1 MHPGL
6 ISIENQ
12 IAAMAERW
20 PGFKVIERADRYAVW
35 QGRLQPLQRFY
46 TVRIGYRVPLAIEAF
61 SLLQVQPRVQI
72 LDPVL
77 EQHSDYEEGPVP
89 HVYVNRDEPRLPY
102 LCLFDA
108 YNREWTPSD
117 LLAET
122 TVPWSSRYL
131 FFYEGWLA
139 TKSWRGGGRHPTRE
153 ERDGIPNKKAI
164 PAV

>member
-89 HVYVNRDEPRLPY
+89 HVYVNLKAVMTNTAPRRWHR
-102 LCLFDA
+102 CGWSDA
-108 YNREWTPSD
+108 
-117 LLAET
+117 
-122 TVPWSSRYL
+122 
-131 FFYEGWLA
+131 
-139 TKSWRGGGRHPTRE
+139 
-153 ERDGIPNKKAI
+153 
-164 PAV
+164 

>member
-6 ISIENQ
+6 ITIENQ

-20 PGFKVIERADRYAVW
+20 PSFKVIERADRYAVW
-35 QGRLQPLQRFY
+35 QGRLRPLQRYY

-77 EQHSDYEEGPVP
+77 ERHSDYEEGPIP

-139 TKSWRGGGRHPTRE
+139 TKTWRGGGRHPTRE
-153 ERDGIPNKKAI
+153 ERHGIATEKAI
-164 PAV
+164 AAV

>member
-6 ISIENQ
+6 ISIESQ

-20 PGFKVIERADRYAVW
+20 PGFRVIERDDRYAVW
-35 QGRLQPLQRFY
+35 QGRLQPLQRYY

-61 SLLQVQPRVQI
+61 SLLQVQPRVQV

-77 EQHSDYEEGPVP
+77 ERHSDYEEGPIP
-89 HVYVNRDEPRLPY
+89 HVYVNRDEPILPY

-108 YNREWTPSD
+108 YNCEWTPSD
-117 LLAET
+117 LLAAT

-139 TKSWRGGGRHPTRE
+139 TKTWRGGGRHPTRE
-153 ERDGIPNKKAI
+153 ERDGIATEKAI
-164 PAV
+164 AAV